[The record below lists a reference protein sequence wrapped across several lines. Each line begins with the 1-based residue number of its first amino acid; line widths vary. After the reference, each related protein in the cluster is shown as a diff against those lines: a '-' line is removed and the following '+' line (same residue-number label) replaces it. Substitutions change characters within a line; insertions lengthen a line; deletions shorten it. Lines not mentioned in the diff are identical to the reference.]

1 MSPSAKHCLLENKQV
16 SRHHETSCSTDLCRG
31 RLVIVQMASLG
42 DKARSPTLLGD
53 SEQAVTA
60 VSLLVKQEDLVGST
74 LDSGKITLY

>member
-1 MSPSAKHCLLENKQV
+1 
-16 SRHHETSCSTDLCRG
+16 
-31 RLVIVQMASLG
+31 MASLG

-60 VSLLVKQEDLVGST
+60 VRLLVKQEDLVGST